1 MRSGAM
7 GNWESLTSEQHRRL
21 LKRGVAEIIVE
32 EELARMLEAGR
43 PLRLKQGFDPSCP
56 DIHLGHVV
64 GLRKLRQFQELGH
77 QVILIVGDW
86 TAQIGD
92 PSGESAT
99 RPMLSPE
106 EVRTNAET
114 YLKQFFKVVDRDKT
128 KVVWQSEWFGKFGLS
143 DVISLTSKFTV
154 AQILAR
160 EDFAKRHAAGR
171 PIALTEFLYP
181 LLQAYDSVMIEAD
194 VEFGG
199 TDQKFN
205 CLVGRELQQRAGQPP
220 QQVFLVPLLVGTDG
234 SQKMSKSLGNYIAID
249 EPPNDMYGKVM
260 SIPDELMMD
269 YFELLTDVPDEEL
282 AGFRQELATESVNPM
297 ELKKRLAREIVRE
310 FHGEKPANEAQ
321 EHFERVVQ
329 RKEMPEEIE
338 PYPVSFDYLR
348 ELHRQLLIRKGTI
361 PADPA
366 ATKVVAPDN
375 IDSLNFLIQVVGTNT
390 HQYIKVHVGEFL
402 HLSGLVS
409 SSSEAKKLVAQG
421 AIKLD
426 GVKID
431 SFTST
436 RPIMHGSVIQIRK
449 RRFVRI
455 IDADKRT

>member
-1 MRSGAM
+1 LKSFSGERGWKSGAM
-7 GNWESLTSEQHRRL
+7 GNRRIFNSEQRRRL
-21 LKRGVAEIIVE
+21 LKRGVAEIIIE
-32 EELARMLEAGR
+32 EELVRLLEADR

-99 RPMLSPE
+99 RPMLSAAD
-106 EVRTNAET
+106 VHANAET

-128 KVVWQSEWFGKFGLS
+128 KVVWQSEWFGKFSLS
-143 DVISLTSKFTV
+143 DVIKLTSRFTV
-154 AQILAR
+154 AQMLAR
-160 EDFAKRHAAGR
+160 EDFSKRYTSGR

-181 LLQAYDSVMIEAD
+181 LLQAYDSLEIEAD

-205 CLVGRELQQRAGQPP
+205 CLVGRELQQMEGQPP

-249 EPPNDMYGKVM
+249 EPPSEMYGKVM

-269 YFELLTDVPDEEL
+269 YLELLTDVPDAELGQFKEEL
-282 AGFRQELATESVNPM
+282 AAQSVNPM
-297 ELKKRLAREIVRE
+297 ELKKRLAREIVAQ
-310 FHGEKPANEAQ
+310 FHNKKAAQ
-321 EHFERVVQ
+321 EAEAHFERVVQ
-329 RKEMPEEIE
+329 MKEVPEEILE
-338 PYPVSFDYLR
+338 VEVSFQRAPSRATVIVAASPDEVKQIHKR
-348 ELHRQLLIRKGTI
+348 VEKEPPHLL
-361 PADPA
+361 
-366 ATKVVAPDN
+366 ATLLAH
-375 IDSLNFLIQVVGTNT
+375 I
-390 HQYIKVHVGEFL
+390 
-402 HLSGLVS
+402 GLVQS
-409 SSSEAKKLVAQG
+409 VSEGRRLIEQG
-421 AIKLD
+421 AVEID
-426 GVKID
+426 GEVVTK
-431 SFTST
+431 
-436 RPIMHGSVIQIRK
+436 RMVNLRGGMVIRVGK

-455 IDADKRT
+455 INADK